1 MRLFS
6 GVELVWWQFL
16 LLAAGCTIVAGLTAV
31 LLAPYA
37 GRLRLV
43 SRRRRDRFSRRSVPL
58 TGGAGLLAGGAA
70 ALWVLGAA
78 PASGEVVAIAGLFL
92 VGLVDD
98 IAELPA
104 AAKLLLQAGVSLGA
118 VGLLVPSATL
128 VGLALLVFMLLVN
141 ACNYL
146 DNMDG
151 LLAGVALPS
160 AVALALF
167 GSSAGV
173 GATVLMVAL
182 PGVLILSRPPAR
194 IFLGDSGSHLVGAL
208 FGIDAT
214 RLLLADGKFQ
224 AGAFVPLCVVFAVP
238 LADVATVTVSRLRRG
253 RPVFRGGTDHLSH
266 RLVRL
271 GWPVPRAVALLVL
284 ASAVCGIA
292 SLLLVHS

>member
-1 MRLFS
+1 VRFFS

-16 LLAAGCTIVAGLTAV
+16 LLAAGCTIVAGVTAA
-31 LLAPYA
+31 LLAPHA
-37 GRLRLV
+37 ARLRLG

-58 TGGAGLLAGGAA
+58 TGGAGLLAGGVA
-70 ALWVLGAA
+70 ALWVLHAA
-78 PASGEVVAIAGLFL
+78 PTPGEWVAVGGLFL
-92 VGLVDD
+92 VGLLDD
-98 IAELPA
+98 VAELPVT
-104 AAKLLLQAGVSLGA
+104 AKLLLQVGVSFCA
-118 VGLLVPSATL
+118 VVLLVPSAGL
-128 VGLALLVFMLLVN
+128 VGLALLVFLLLVN

-160 AVALALF
+160 AVSLALF
-167 GSSAGV
+167 GSTAGL

-182 PGVLILSRPPAR
+182 PGILILSRPPAR

-208 FGIDAT
+208 FAMDAT
-214 RLLLADGKFQ
+214 RMLLADGRFQ
-224 AGAFVPLCVVFAVP
+224 AGVLVPLCVLFAVP

-253 RPVFRGGTDHLSH
+253 RPIFRGGTDHLSH

-271 GWPVPRAVALLVL
+271 GWSVPSAVVLLVL